1 VCACARVC
9 VCARVPAFVRRH
21 RTHQVRL
28 QLVMGRELRRCM
40 GDDDAAREMIKQIRP
55 GCVIGVS
62 VRRALLRRRRS

>member
-1 VCACARVC
+1 
-9 VCARVPAFVRRH
+9 
-21 RTHQVRL
+21 
-28 QLVMGRELRRCM
+28 MGRELRRCM